1 MRNTQFCAC
10 VAAIPDLHKRYQR
23 RHAGRTQVHL
33 RDHHPP
39 ATDRWKQKAHQV
51 VKYATRLHTSYA
63 RAFIRIHFSRV
74 VMWTAPESPL
84 HTFVLKLNIFTG
96 WFQSTC
102 KTAYPRLKCTNVPY
116 KCASAR
122 YNEHTVVCFSKVQCS
137 SFNMSFR
144 PPVRPFVLDFSW
156 IDLVAKQDACME
168 TCLQKLRKRLL
179 VRSFLGSAPMN

>member
-84 HTFVLKLNIFTG
+84 HTFVLKLNIFDRVVPIYLQDG
-96 WFQSTC
+96 LSSTEVH
-102 KTAYPRLKCTNVPY
+102 KCTIQMRLREIQRAHCCLFLQGSMLFLQYVLPSTS
-116 KCASAR
+116 AS
-122 YNEHTVVCFSKVQCS
+122 
-137 SFNMSFR
+137 
-144 PPVRPFVLDFSW
+144 L
-156 IDLVAKQDACME
+156 
-168 TCLQKLRKRLL
+168 CLGL
-179 VRSFLGSAPMN
+179 